1 MWRYIHT
8 DEMYHSAV
16 KNHDKN
22 VLYHSDVYL
31 GSTFND
37 GIYHWKYVK
46 REKRNGKWV
55 YYYSD
60 PTYDKA
66 KNNYNA
72 ADKRLKSA
80 ESKMFSVN
88 TKNQKIYNNPNSTV
102 EDKDR
107 ADIELQKAYK
117 EYEAVSKNHA
127 IAKKNWE
134 KEQTKKTRGKAIA
147 DRVIKIANK
156 ASDAHY
162 KAKKKVDE
170 IINKAKKKKKK

>member
-1 MWRYIHT
+1 MWRYRHT

-16 KNHDKN
+16 NNHDKN

-31 GSTFND
+31 GATFSD

-66 KNNYNA
+66 KNTYNA
-72 ADKRLKSA
+72 VDKRLKSA
-80 ESKMFSVN
+80 ESKLVSAN
-88 TKNQKIYNNPNSTV
+88 THNQKVHSNPNSTV

-107 ADIELQKAYK
+107 ADIELQKVYK
-117 EYEAVSKNHA
+117 EYESITKSHA
-127 IAKKNWE
+127 KAKKNWE
-134 KEQTKKTRGKAIA
+134 KEQSKKTRGKAIA

-156 ASDAHY
+156 ASDTHY
-162 KAKKKVDE
+162 RAKKIVNE
-170 IINKAKKKKKK
+170 ILKKLSKKFKK